1 MSFLLTAGGAL
12 LVLFLLAYLRAGR
25 FGSTVLSFGVGYLL
39 ALMWADKGVYEDVVL
54 SALSPTDT
62 VYLVLI
68 IVPGILAM
76 FFSSK
81 QKSLL
86 PRIVQAF
93 AIAVLGVAMLLPVS
107 GETGAVYALTTASR
121 TPLALGNAPQMAT
134 VAAVESRPTAA
145 DYSGTLAWVLTV
157 LAGIGLAV
165 LVVMEVR
172 QRSDSMAGKGG
183 LPTAV

>member
-93 AIAVLGVAMLLPVS
+93 AIAVLGVAMLLPVLGLGGGHISDLYGMVEQNREMIIS
-107 GETGAVYALTTASR
+107 GL
-121 TPLALGNAPQMAT
+121 LALGLVDM
-134 VAAVESRPTAA
+134 VLSR
-145 DYSGTLAWVLTV
+145 S
-157 LAGIGLAV
+157 
-165 LVVMEVR
+165 EK
-172 QRSDSMAGKGG
+172 SSKHKGH
-183 LPTAV
+183 